1 MKSQMIST
9 LQHHKHDDHFT
20 KYLLESFHLTHQL
33 FSKINIQIKVLYE
46 ESLSK
51 SKKYDSLFT
60 FTTNFD
66 CSYLKSGNV
75 ADLNKDEEDC
85 QTKTLPYVLLPC
97 SPVGSS

>member
-1 MKSQMIST
+1 MIST
-9 LQHHKHDDHFT
+9 LQHRKHDDHFT

-46 ESLSK
+46 ESPSK
-51 SKKYDSLFT
+51 FKKCDFLFK
-60 FTTNFD
+60 FTTSFN
-66 CSYLKSGNV
+66 CSHLKSGNV